1 MRRLFA
7 IFTLLLLTVGTAF
20 GKKTSVEVSHTTL
33 YNKKYNYTHTITLD
47 WGDGTLRWSSS
58 LNNKE
63 VVAPSRLTM
72 VTDRGIWGENIDRA
86 SIKHTDIIEYE
97 AHEHHGAVV
106 NFGDYSVE
114 IRATFDGV
122 AYRFISNI
130 EGDYK
135 IVDELAEFSFNE
147 DDMAWIPYVNFR
159 PDATSDYAT
168 QFETSFE
175 NIYTHTA
182 IKDIDW
188 RRLIFA
194 PVVVEH
200 KGIKAWISESN
211 LEDYPGM
218 FLSNR
223 DGDGVLDTEFAPRP
237 KEVEQGGY
245 NMLQGMVKSRH
256 NYIAECHGSRSFPW
270 RVVVIGEEDCE
281 LANNNLVW
289 ELADE
294 CRLEDTS
301 WIKPGKVAWE
311 WWNDWGLEGVGFE
324 VGINNDTYKYYIDFA
339 SRYGIEYVIL
349 DEGWSVKGEAD
360 LMKVVPEIDIK
371 ELVDY
376 AAERNVGI
384 ILWAGY
390 WALNRDIEGL
400 CKHYSELGVK
410 GWKVDFLDRDDQ
422 EMVEFVYD
430 LAEIAAK
437 YHLLVD
443 YHGVYKPTGLNKTY
457 PNAIN
462 FEGVHGLETMKWL
475 GAEHDQITYDV
486 TLPFIRGAAGPMD
499 YTQGAMRNAAKG
511 YYYPDYSRPM
521 SQGTRCHQLAMYIVY
536 NAPLTML
543 CDSPTNYEK
552 EPEFTEFLASIPT
565 TWMHWGCYSGQI
577 GEYIVT
583 YSRADYKTQ
592 YIAGLNGNTPR
603 TYEVECPVII
613 DHIIDKVEI
622 FIDGP
627 NAATDGSDYQ
637 HIVLTQDEYYEQY
650 GRNPIKIDMAAGGGF
665 LIKFTGHSVFED
677 LPKFLETDEN

>member
-1 MRRLFA
+1 MRKLFT
-7 IFTLLLLTVGTAF
+7 ILTLLLLTVGFAY
-20 GKKTSVEVSHTTL
+20 GKKSVRVSYSNEL
-33 YNKKYNYTHTITLD
+33 STITLD
-47 WGDGTLRWSSS
+47 WSDGTLRWSAH
-58 LNNKE
+58 LGDKE
-63 VVAPSRLTM
+63 IVAPSRLTM
-72 VTDRGIWGENIDRA
+72 TTDRGVWGEG
-86 SIKHTDIIEYE
+86 IKS
-97 AHEHHGAVV
+97 AHVKKFDCNTGNYFSWYSCAVV
-106 NFGDYSVE
+106 DFGDYSVE
-114 IRATFDGV
+114 LRAYVDGV

-147 DDMAWIPYVNFR
+147 EDMAWIPYVNFR

-175 NIYTHTA
+175 NTYTYTA
-182 IKDIDW
+182 LKDIDW

-194 PVVVEH
+194 PIVVERNDL
-200 KGIKAWISESN
+200 KLWISESN

-256 NYIAECHGSRSFPW
+256 DYIAECHGSRSFPW
-270 RVVVIGEEDCE
+270 RIVAICEEDCE
-281 LANNNLVW
+281 LANNDLVW

-311 WWNDWGLEGVGFE
+311 WWNDWGLEGVDFE
-324 VGINNDTYKYYIDFA
+324 PGINNETYKYYIDFA

-360 LMKVVPEIDIK
+360 LMKVIPEIDIK

-430 LAEIAAK
+430 VAEIAAK
-437 YHLLVD
+437 YHMLVD
-443 YHGVYKPTGLNKTY
+443 YHGVYKPTGLQRTY

-499 YTQGAMRNAAKG
+499 YTQGAMRNGAKG

-521 SQGTRCHQLAMYIVY
+521 SQGTRCHQLAMYIIY
-536 NAPLTML
+536 DAPLTML

-552 EPEFTEFLASIPT
+552 EPEFTRLIASMPT
-565 TWMHWGCYSGQI
+565 ALRTKRQITDGAI
-577 GEYIVT
+577 GEYVECSYCDIQEGIT
-583 YSRADYKTQ
+583 YE
-592 YIAGLNGNTPR
+592 AGLNGNEPR
-603 TYEVECPVII
+603 RVTVCIPINIEYESI
-613 DHIIDKVEI
+613 DLYV
-622 FIDGP
+622 DG
-627 NAATDGSDYQ
+627 ARAEEDGTDYQ
-637 HIVLTQDEYYEQY
+637 HISIDFTKFKTYSDYQID
-650 GRNPIKIDMAAGGGF
+650 IDMAAGGGY
-665 LIKFTGHSVFED
+665 LMVIKGKITPVSING
-677 LPKFLETDEN
+677 L

>member
-1 MRRLFA
+1 MRKLFT
-7 IFTLLLLTVGTAF
+7 IFTLLLLTVGFAY
-20 GKKTSVEVSHTTL
+20 GKKSVRVSYSNEL
-33 YNKKYNYTHTITLD
+33 STITLD
-47 WGDGTLRWSSS
+47 WSDGTLRWSAH
-58 LNNKE
+58 LGDKE

-72 VTDRGIWGENIDRA
+72 TTDRGVWGEG
-86 SIKHTDIIEYE
+86 IKSACVKKFDCNTGNPFSWYSC
-97 AHEHHGAVV
+97 AVV

-114 IRATFDGV
+114 LRAYMDGV

-135 IVDELAEFSFNE
+135 IVDELTEFSFNE
-147 DDMAWIPYVNFR
+147 EDMAWIPYVNFR
-159 PDATSDYAT
+159 PDATPDYAT

-175 NIYTHTA
+175 NTYTHTA
-182 IKDIDW
+182 LKDIDW

-194 PVVVEH
+194 PIVVERNDL
-200 KGIKAWISESN
+200 KLWISESN

-256 NYIAECHGSRSFPW
+256 DYIAECHGARTFPW
-270 RVVVIGEEDCE
+270 RIVAIVEEDRD
-281 LANNNLVW
+281 LANNALVW

-311 WWNDWGLEGVGFE
+311 WWNNWGLEGVDFE
-324 VGINNDTYKYYIDFA
+324 PGINNETYKYYIDFA

-360 LMKVVPEIDIK
+360 LYNVVPEIDIK

-400 CKHYSELGVK
+400 CKHYSEMGVK

-430 LAEIAAK
+430 VAEIAAK
-437 YHLLVD
+437 YHMLVD
-443 YHGVYKPTGLNKTY
+443 YHGVYKPTGLNRTY

-475 GAEHDQITYDV
+475 GREHDQLTYDV
-486 TLPFIRGAAGPMD
+486 TIPFIRNAAGPVD
-499 YTQGAMRNAAKG
+499 YTPGAMRNASREE
-511 YYYPDYSRPM
+511 YEPNYSRPM
-521 SQGTRCHQLAMYIVY
+521 SQGTRCHQLAMYVLY
-536 NAPLTML
+536 NQPLAML
-543 CDSPTNYEK
+543 CDSPTEYDK
-552 EPEFTEFLASIPT
+552 EPEFTQLLAKLPT
-565 TWMHWGCYSGQI
+565 DMGTPYVLQGEV
-577 GEYIVT
+577 GEYVIGFQENYNPGGSTDV
-583 YSRADYKTQ
+583 YF
-592 YIAGLNGNTPR
+592 AGLNGNKAR
-603 TYEVECPVII
+603 SVEFQM
-613 DHIIDKVEI
+613 DMSLI
-622 FIDGP
+622 FIAEYIEMYVDGETP
-627 NAATDGSDYQ
+627 TEYK
-637 HIVLTQDEYYEQY
+637 HIVVPLEKFSECR
-650 GRNPIKIDMAAGGGF
+650 GKFKIDMPAGGGF
-665 LIKFTGHSVFED
+665 VVRLNGHYLMGHARWKKGGKHKFIR
-677 LPKFLETDEN
+677 DEN

>member
-1 MRRLFA
+1 MRKLFT
-7 IFTLLLLTVGTAF
+7 IFTLLLLTVGFAY
-20 GKKTSVEVSHTTL
+20 GYKDVSVCFDKR
-33 YNKKYNYTHTITLD
+33 YDITLD
-47 WGDGTLRWSSS
+47 WSDGTLRWSAYRDG
-58 LNNKE
+58 KV

-72 VTDRGIWGENIDRA
+72 TTDRGVWGEG
-86 SIKHTDIIEYE
+86 IKSARIKRSEGGDYGNYDSRYS
-97 AHEHHGAVV
+97 GAVV

-114 IRATFDGV
+114 IRAYMDGV
-122 AYRFISNI
+122 AYRFISHI
-130 EGDYK
+130 DGGYK
-135 IVDELAEFSFNE
+135 IVDEMAEFSFSE
-147 DDMAWIPYVNFR
+147 EDMAWIPYVNFR

-168 QFETSFE
+168 QYETSFE
-175 NIYTHTA
+175 NTYTHTA
-182 IKDIDW
+182 LKDIDW

-194 PVVVEH
+194 PIVVERGDV
-200 KGIKAWISESN
+200 KLWISESN

-223 DGDGVLDTEFAPRP
+223 DGNGTLDTEFAPRP
-237 KEVEQGGY
+237 KEVEQGGH

-256 NYIAECHGSRSFPW
+256 DYIAECHGARSFPW
-270 RVVVIGEEDCE
+270 RIVAICEEDKD
-281 LANNNLVW
+281 LANNDLVRY
-289 ELADE
+289 LADE

-311 WWNDWGLEGVGFE
+311 WWNDWGLEGVDFKP
-324 VGINNDTYKYYIDFA
+324 GINNETYKYYIDFA

-349 DEGWSVKGEAD
+349 DEGWAVNLAAD
-360 LMKVVPEIDIK
+360 LMQVVPEIDIK

-430 LAEIAAK
+430 VAEIAAK
-437 YHLLVD
+437 YHMLVD
-443 YHGVYKPTGLNKTY
+443 YHGVYKPTGLNRTY

-499 YTQGAMRNAAKG
+499 YTQGAMCNAPREK
-511 YYYPDYSRPM
+511 YEPNYSRPM
-521 SQGTRCHQLAMYIVY
+521 SQGTRCHQLAMYIIY
-536 NAPLTML
+536 DAPLTML
-543 CDSPTNYEK
+543 CDSPTAYEK
-552 EPEFTEFLASIPT
+552 EPEYTQFLAQIPT
-565 TWMHWGCYSGQI
+565 EWLTKSCFEGEI
-577 GEYIVT
+577 GEYVVMHT
-583 YSRADYKTQ
+583 RSKDSKAQ

-603 TYEVECPVII
+603 SVEVEIPQII
-613 DHIIDKVEI
+613 DYCNDKIEI

-627 NAATDGSDYQ
+627 NAMTDGSDYQ
-637 HIVLTQDEYYEQY
+637 HITLTAKEFYKRY
-650 GRNPIKIDMAAGGGF
+650 GDKPLKIDMAAGGGF
-665 LIKFTGHSVFED
+665 LIKVTGHHIPIGSI
-677 LPKFLETDEN
+677 KH

>member
-72 VTDRGIWGENIDRA
+72 VTDRGTWGENIDRA

-130 EGDYK
+130 DGDYK
-135 IVDELAEFSFNE
+135 IVDELAEFSFNK

-182 IKDIDW
+182 LKDIDW

-200 KGIKAWISESN
+200 KGIKTWISESN

-223 DGDGVLDTEFAPRP
+223 DGNGTLDTEFAPRP
-237 KEVEQGGY
+237 KEVEQGGH

-256 NYIAECHGSRSFPW
+256 DYIAECYGKRTFPW
-270 RVVVIGEEDCE
+270 RIVAMGKEDRD

-311 WWNDWGLEGVGFE
+311 WWNDWGLEGVDFKP
-324 VGINNDTYKYYIDFA
+324 GINNDTYKYYIDFA

-349 DEGWSVKGEAD
+349 DEGWSVNLSAD
-360 LMKVVPEIDIK
+360 HMKVVPEINIK

-410 GWKVDFLDRDDQ
+410 GLKVDFLDRDDQ
-422 EMVEFVYD
+422 EMVGFVYD

-486 TLPFIRGAAGPMD
+486 TLPFIRGVAGPMD

-543 CDSPTNYEK
+543 CDSPSNYEK

-677 LPKFLETDEN
+677 LQKFLETDEN

>member
-1 MRRLFA
+1 MRKLFT
-7 IFTLLLLTVGTAF
+7 ILTLLLLTVGFAY
-20 GKKTSVEVSHTTL
+20 GKKTCVEVSHTTL

-63 VVAPSRLTM
+63 VVAPSHLTM

-130 EGDYK
+130 DGDYK

-168 QFETSFE
+168 QYETSFE
-175 NIYTHTA
+175 NTYTHTA
-182 IKDIDW
+182 LKDIDW

-194 PVVVEH
+194 PIVVERGDV
-200 KGIKAWISESN
+200 KLWISESK

-223 DGDGVLDTEFAPRP
+223 DGNGTLDTEFAPRP
-237 KEVEQGGY
+237 KEVEQGGH

-256 NYIAECHGSRSFPW
+256 DYIAECHGARSFPW
-270 RVVVIGEEDCE
+270 RIVAICEEDKD
-281 LANNNLVW
+281 LANNDLVRY
-289 ELADE
+289 LADE

-311 WWNDWGLEGVGFE
+311 WWNDWGLEGVDFE

-349 DEGWSVKGEAD
+349 DEGWSVNLAAD
-360 LMKVVPEIDIK
+360 LMQVVPEIDIK

-430 LAEIAAK
+430 LADIAAK
-437 YHLLVD
+437 YHMLVD
-443 YHGVYKPTGLNKTY
+443 YHGVYKPTGLNRTY

-499 YTQGAMRNAAKG
+499 YTQGAMRNGAKG
-511 YYYPDYSRPM
+511 HYYPNYSRPM

-603 TYEVECPVII
+603 TYEVKCPVII

-650 GRNPIKIDMAAGGGF
+650 GCNPIKIDMAAGGGF

-677 LPKFLETDEN
+677 LQKFLETDEN

>member
-1 MRRLFA
+1 MRKLFT
-7 IFTLLLLTVGTAF
+7 IFTLLLLTVGFAY
-20 GKKTSVEVSHTTL
+20 GKKSVRVSYSNEL
-33 YNKKYNYTHTITLD
+33 STITLD
-47 WGDGTLRWSSS
+47 WSDGTLRWSAH
-58 LNNKE
+58 LGDKE

-72 VTDRGIWGENIDRA
+72 TTDRGVWGEG
-86 SIKHTDIIEYE
+86 IKSADVKKFDFHTGNYFSWYSC
-97 AHEHHGAVV
+97 AVV

-114 IRATFDGV
+114 LRAYMDGV

-135 IVDELAEFSFNE
+135 IVDELAEFSFDGE
-147 DDMAWIPYVNFR
+147 DKAWIPYVNFR
-159 PDATSDYAT
+159 PDATPDYAT

-175 NIYTHTA
+175 NTYTHTA
-182 IKDIDW
+182 LKDIDW

-194 PVVVEH
+194 PIVVER
-200 KGIKAWISESN
+200 KGVKVWISESN

-223 DGDGVLDTEFAPRP
+223 DGDGILDTEFAPRP

-256 NYIAECHGSRSFPW
+256 DYIAECHGPRSFPW
-270 RVVVIGEEDCE
+270 RVVAIGEEDIDI
-281 LANNNLVW
+281 ANNTLVW

-311 WWNDWGLEGVGFE
+311 WWNDWGLEGVDFE
-324 VGINNDTYKYYIDFA
+324 PGINNDTYKYYIDFA

-400 CKHYSELGVK
+400 CKHYSKMGIK

-430 LAEIAAK
+430 VAEIAAK
-437 YHLLVD
+437 YHMLVD
-443 YHGVYKPTGLNKTY
+443 YHGVYKPTGLNRTY

-486 TLPFIRGAAGPMD
+486 TLPYIRGAAGPMD
-499 YTQGAMRNAAKG
+499 YTQGAMRNGAKG
-511 YYYPDYSRPM
+511 HYYPDYSRPM
-521 SQGTRCHQLAMYIVY
+521 SQGTRCHQLAMYIIY
-536 NAPLTML
+536 YSPLTML

-552 EPEFTEFLASIPT
+552 EPEFTKFVAEIPT
-565 TWMHWGCYSGQI
+565 VWCEKAVYNGEI
-577 GEYIVT
+577 GEYIDG
-583 YSRADYKTQ
+583 RAVAEDGSIYH
-592 YIAGLNGNTPR
+592 AGLNGHTPR
-603 TYEVECPVII
+603 TVRVAGQPLDYAIERVDIY
-613 DHIIDKVEI
+613 
-622 FIDGP
+622 IDGP

-637 HIVLTQDEYYEQY
+637 HIELTAKEY
-650 GRNPIKIDMAAGGGF
+650 IKNGGISIDMAAGGGF
-665 LIKFTGHSVFED
+665 LVKITGHYIPHGSI
-677 LPKFLETDEN
+677 KH

>member
-1 MRRLFA
+1 MRKLFT
-7 IFTLLLLTVGTAF
+7 IFTLLLLTVGFAY
-20 GKKTSVEVSHTTL
+20 GEKSVRVSYSNEL
-33 YNKKYNYTHTITLD
+33 SAITLD
-47 WGDGTLRWSSS
+47 WSDGTLRWSAH
-58 LNNKE
+58 LGDKE
-63 VVAPSRLTM
+63 IVAPSCLTM
-72 VTDRGIWGENIDRA
+72 TTDRGVWGEG
-86 SIKHTDIIEYE
+86 IKSACVKKFDCNTGNPFSWYSC
-97 AHEHHGAVV
+97 AVV
-106 NFGDYSVE
+106 DFGDYCVE
-114 IRATFDGV
+114 LRAYMDGV

-135 IVDELAEFSFNE
+135 IVDELAEFSFDGE
-147 DDMAWIPYVNFR
+147 DNAWIPYVNFR
-159 PDATSDYAT
+159 PDATPDYAT

-175 NIYTHTA
+175 NTYTHTA
-182 IKDIDW
+182 LKDIDW

-194 PVVVEH
+194 PIVVER
-200 KGIKAWISESN
+200 KGVKVWISESN

-256 NYIAECHGSRSFPW
+256 DYIAECHGSRTFPW
-270 RVVVIGEEDCE
+270 RVVAIGEEDCE
-281 LANNNLVW
+281 LANNDLVW

-311 WWNDWGLEGVGFE
+311 WWNDWGLEGVDFE
-324 VGINNDTYKYYIDFA
+324 PGINNETYKYYIDFA

-376 AAERNVGI
+376 GKERGVGI

-400 CKHYSELGVK
+400 CKHYSEMGIK

-430 LAEIAAK
+430 VAEIAAK
-437 YHLLVD
+437 YHMLVD
-443 YHGVYKPTGLNKTY
+443 YHGVYKPTGLNRTY

-499 YTQGAMRNAAKG
+499 YTQGAMRNGAKG
-511 YYYPDYSRPM
+511 HYYPDYSRPM
-521 SQGTRCHQLAMYIVY
+521 SQGTRCHQLAMYIIY
-536 NAPLTML
+536 YSPLTML

-552 EPEFTEFLASIPT
+552 EPEFTKFVAEIPT
-565 TWMHWGCYSGQI
+565 VWCEKAVYNGEI
-577 GEYIVT
+577 GEYIDG
-583 YSRADYKTQ
+583 RAVAEDGSIYH
-592 YIAGLNGNTPR
+592 AGLNGHTPR
-603 TYEVECPVII
+603 TVRVAGQPLDYAIERVDIY
-613 DHIIDKVEI
+613 
-622 FIDGP
+622 IDGP

-637 HIVLTQDEYYEQY
+637 HIELTAKEY
-650 GRNPIKIDMAAGGGF
+650 IKNGISIDMAAGGGF
-665 LIKFTGHSVFED
+665 LVKITGHYIPHGSI
-677 LPKFLETDEN
+677 KH

>member
-1 MRRLFA
+1 MRKLFT
-7 IFTLLLLTVGTAF
+7 IFTLLLLTVGFAY
-20 GKKTSVEVSHTTL
+20 GHKDVSVCFDKQNGS
-33 YNKKYNYTHTITLD
+33 TITLD
-47 WGDGTLRWSSS
+47 WSDGTLRWSAH
-58 LNNKE
+58 LGDKE

-72 VTDRGIWGENIDRA
+72 TTDRGIWGEG
-86 SIKHTDIIEYE
+86 IKSARIKRCDGGDYGNYGSLYS
-97 AHEHHGAVV
+97 GAVV

-114 IRATFDGV
+114 IRSYNDGV

-130 EGDYK
+130 DGDYK
-135 IVDELAEFSFNE
+135 IIDELAEFTFSE

-159 PDATSDYAT
+159 PNATPDYAT

-175 NIYTHTA
+175 NTYTHTA
-182 IKDIDW
+182 LKDIDW

-194 PVVVEH
+194 PVVIERSDV
-200 KGIKAWISESN
+200 KLWISESN

-237 KEVEQGGY
+237 KVVEQGGH

-256 NYIAECHGSRSFPW
+256 DYIAECHGARTFPW
-270 RVVVIGEEDCE
+270 RVVAMGNEDRE
-281 LANNNLVW
+281 IANNNLVW
-289 ELADE
+289 YLADD

-311 WWNDWGLEGVGFE
+311 WWNDWGLEGVDFE

-339 SRYGIEYVIL
+339 SRFGIEYVIL
-349 DEGWSVKGEAD
+349 DEGWSVNLAAD
-360 LMKVVPEIDIK
+360 LMQVVPDIDIK

-400 CKHYSELGVK
+400 CKHYSEMGVK

-430 LAEIAAK
+430 VAEIAAK
-437 YHLLVD
+437 YNMLVD

-499 YTQGAMRNAAKG
+499 YTQGAMCNGAKG
-511 YYYPDYSRPM
+511 HYYPDYSRPM

-536 NAPLTML
+536 DAPLTML

-552 EPEFTEFLASIPT
+552 EPEFTKLLAEIPT
-565 TWMHWGCYSGQI
+565 VWRRRNFYEGEI
-577 GEYIVT
+577 GEYIVGDAVAKDGSI
-583 YSRADYKTQ
+583 YV
-592 YIAGLNGNTPR
+592 AGLNGNTPR
-603 TYEVECPVII
+603 TIRVATRPLDY
-613 DHIIDKVEI
+613 KVERVDI
-622 FIDGP
+622 YMDGP
-627 NAATDGSDYQ
+627 NATTDGSDYQ
-637 HIVLTQDEYYEQY
+637 HIELTAKEYVKR
-650 GRNPIKIDMAAGGGF
+650 GINIDMAAGGGF
-665 LIKFTGHSVFED
+665 LVKITGHYIPHGSI
-677 LPKFLETDEN
+677 KH

>member
-7 IFTLLLLTVGTAF
+7 IFVLLIFATGFAF
-20 GKKTSVEVSHTTL
+20 GQEKCVQLKNGYIGGEQS
-33 YNKKYNYTHTITLD
+33 IILD
-47 WGDGTLRWSSS
+47 WSDGTLQWSAYHD
-58 LNNKE
+58 NKE
-63 VVAPSRLTM
+63 VVAPSRLAM
-72 VTDRGIWGENIDRA
+72 VTDRGVWGENITQA
-86 SIKHTDIIEYE
+86 SIQHTDYIYYSCT
-97 AHEHHGAVV
+97 VV
-106 NFGDYSVE
+106 DFGDYSVE
-114 IRATFDGV
+114 LRAYHKGV

-130 EGDYK
+130 DGDYK
-135 IVDELAEFSFNE
+135 IIDELAEFSFNKR
-147 DDMAWIPYVNFR
+147 DKAWVPHVNYR

-168 QFETSFE
+168 QYETSFE
-175 NIYTHTA
+175 NTYTHTTL
-182 IKDIDW
+182 KDIDW

-194 PVVVEH
+194 PIVVEH
-200 KGIKAWISESN
+200 KGIKTWISESN

-223 DGDGVLDTEFAPRP
+223 DGDGILDTEFAPRP
-237 KEVEQGGY
+237 KEVEQGGH

-256 NYIAECHGSRSFPW
+256 DYIADCHGSRTFPW
-270 RVVVIGEEDCE
+270 RVVAMGKEDRD
-281 LANNNLVW
+281 LISNHALVW

-311 WWNDWGLEGVGFE
+311 WWNDWGLEGVDFTP
-324 VGINNDTYKYYIDFA
+324 GINNETYKYYIDFA

-360 LMKVVPEIDIK
+360 LMQVVPEIDIK

-400 CKHYSELGVK
+400 CKHYSEMGVK

-430 LAEIAAK
+430 LAEVAAK
-437 YHLLVD
+437 YYMLVD
-443 YHGVYKPTGLNKTY
+443 YHGVYKPTGLNRTY

-486 TLPFIRGAAGPMD
+486 TIPFIRGAAGPMD
-499 YTQGAMRNAAKG
+499 YTPGAMRNAAKG
-511 YYYPDYSRPM
+511 HYYPDYSRPM
-521 SQGTRCHQLAMYIVY
+521 SQGTRCHQLAMYIAY
-536 NAPLTML
+536 YAPLTML

-552 EPEFTEFLASIPT
+552 EPEFTKFLAEIPT
-565 TWMHWGCYSGQI
+565 KWNLGKQFSKDSKI
-577 GEYIVT
+577 GEYVQVMADNHIDT
-583 YSRADYKTQ
+583 DEASREW
-592 YIAGLNGNTPR
+592 YIAGLNGHKARKATIQLSPEYR
-603 TYEVECPVII
+603 VKSVEVYV
-613 DHIIDKVEI
+613 
-622 FIDGP
+622 DGD
-627 NAATDGSDYQ
+627 NAKRDGSDYKRYT
-637 HIVLTQDEYYEQY
+637 ISEEEYNKNK
-650 GRNPIKIDMAAGGGF
+650 GVIKVKMAPGGGF
-665 LIKFTGHSVFED
+665 VIRLTGYFNPRVSI
-677 LPKFLETDEN
+677 NN

>member
-1 MRRLFA
+1 MRKLFT
-7 IFTLLLLTVGTAF
+7 IFTLLLLTVGFAF
-20 GKKTSVEVSHTTL
+20 GQEKCVQLKLRYIGGEQS
-33 YNKKYNYTHTITLD
+33 IILD
-47 WGDGTLRWSSS
+47 WSDGTLQWSAYHD
-58 LNNKE
+58 NKE
-63 VVAPSRLTM
+63 VVAPSRLAM
-72 VTDRGIWGENIDRA
+72 VTDRGVWGENITQA
-86 SIKHTDIIEYE
+86 SIQHTDYIYYSCT
-97 AHEHHGAVV
+97 VV
-106 NFGDYSVE
+106 DFGDYSVE
-114 IRATFDGV
+114 LRAYHKGV

-130 EGDYK
+130 DGDYK
-135 IVDELAEFSFNE
+135 IIDELAEFSFNKR
-147 DDMAWIPYVNFR
+147 DKAWVPYVNYR

-175 NIYTHTA
+175 NTYTYTA
-182 IKDIDW
+182 LKDIDW

-194 PVVVEH
+194 PIVVERDDV
-200 KGIKAWISESN
+200 KVWISESN

-223 DGDGVLDTEFAPRP
+223 DGDGILDTEFAPRP

-256 NYIAECHGSRSFPW
+256 DYIADCHGARTFPW
-270 RVVVIGEEDCE
+270 RIVAIGEEDRN
-281 LANNNLVW
+281 LISNHALVW

-294 CRLEDTS
+294 CRLKDTS

-311 WWNDWGLEGVGFE
+311 WWNDWGLEDVDFTP
-324 VGINNDTYKYYIDFA
+324 GINNATYKYYIDFA

-360 LMKVVPEIDIK
+360 LMQVVPEIDIK

-390 WALNRDIEGL
+390 WALNKDIEGL
-400 CKHYSELGVK
+400 CKHYSEMGVK

-437 YHLLVD
+437 YHMLVD
-443 YHGVYKPTGLNKTY
+443 YHGVYKPTGLNRTY

-499 YTQGAMRNAAKG
+499 YTPGAMRNAAKG
-511 YYYPDYSRPM
+511 HYYPDYSRPM
-521 SQGTRCHQLAMYIVY
+521 SQGTRCHQLAMYIIY
-536 NAPLTML
+536 YAPLTML

-552 EPEFTEFLASIPT
+552 EPEFTKFLAEIPT
-565 TWMHWGCYSGQI
+565 KWNLGKQFSKDSKI
-577 GEYIVT
+577 GEYVQVMADNHIDT
-583 YSRADYKTQ
+583 DEASREW
-592 YIAGLNGNTPR
+592 YIAGLNGHKARKATIQLSPEYR
-603 TYEVECPVII
+603 VKSVEVYV
-613 DHIIDKVEI
+613 
-622 FIDGP
+622 DGD
-627 NAATDGSDYQ
+627 NAQRDGSDYKRYT
-637 HIVLTQDEYYEQY
+637 ISEEEYNKNK
-650 GRNPIKIDMAAGGGF
+650 GVIKVKMAPGGGF
-665 LIKFTGHSVFED
+665 VIRLTGDFVHHE
-677 LPKFLETDEN
+677 KWEW

>member
-1 MRRLFA
+1 MRKLFV
-7 IFTLLLLTVGTAF
+7 IFTLLLFSVGFAF
-20 GKKTSVEVSHTTL
+20 GQEKCVQLKFNCRYMGGEPS
-33 YNKKYNYTHTITLD
+33 IILD
-47 WGDGTLRWSSS
+47 WSDGTLQWSAYHDH
-58 LNNKE
+58 KE
-63 VVAPSRLTM
+63 VVAPSRLAM
-72 VTDRGIWGENIDRA
+72 VTDRGVWGENITQA
-86 SIKHTDIIEYE
+86 NIQHKTDYINYSCT
-97 AHEHHGAVV
+97 VV
-106 NFGDYSVE
+106 DFGDYSVE
-114 IRATFDGV
+114 LRAYHNGV

-130 EGDYK
+130 DGDYK
-135 IVDELAEFSFNE
+135 IIDELAEFSFSK
-147 DDMAWIPYVNFR
+147 DDKAWIPYVNFR

-175 NIYTHTA
+175 NTYTYTA
-182 IKDIDW
+182 LKDIDW

-194 PVVVEH
+194 PIVVERNDL
-200 KGIKAWISESN
+200 KLWISESN

-223 DGDGVLDTEFAPRP
+223 DGDGILDTEFAPRP
-237 KEVEQGGY
+237 KEVEQGGH

-256 NYIAECHGSRSFPW
+256 DYIADCHGSRTFPW
-270 RVVVIGEEDCE
+270 RVVAMGKEDRD
-281 LANNNLVW
+281 LISNALVW

-311 WWNDWGLEGVGFE
+311 WWNDWGLEGVDFTP
-324 VGINNDTYKYYIDFA
+324 GINNQTYKYYIDFA

-349 DEGWSVKGEAD
+349 DEGWAVNLTAD
-360 LMKVVPEIDIK
+360 LMQVVPEIDIK

-400 CKHYSELGVK
+400 CKHYSEMGVK

-430 LAEIAAK
+430 LAEVAAK
-437 YHLLVD
+437 YHMLVD
-443 YHGVYKPTGLNKTY
+443 YHGVYKPTGLNRTY

-499 YTQGAMRNAAKG
+499 YTPGAMRNAAKG
-511 YYYPDYSRPM
+511 HYYPDYSRPM
-521 SQGTRCHQLAMYIVY
+521 SQGTRCHQLAMYIAY
-536 NAPLTML
+536 YSPLTML

-552 EPEFTEFLASIPT
+552 EPEFTKFLAEIPT
-565 TWMHWGCYSGQI
+565 KWNLGKKFSKESKI
-577 GEYIVT
+577 GEYVQVMADNHIDT
-583 YSRADYKTQ
+583 DEASREW
-592 YIAGLNGNTPR
+592 YIAGLNGHKARKATIQLSPEYR
-603 TYEVECPVII
+603 VKSVEVYV
-613 DHIIDKVEI
+613 
-622 FIDGP
+622 DGD
-627 NAATDGSDYQ
+627 NAKRDGSDYKRYT
-637 HIVLTQDEYYEQY
+637 ISEEEYNKNK
-650 GRNPIKIDMAAGGGF
+650 GVIKVKMAPGGGF
-665 LIKFTGHSVFED
+665 VIRLTGHFIPHGSI
-677 LPKFLETDEN
+677 KH